1 MANEIWHSSDEANT
15 LYALIWRQSDDKV
28 YDAVAGSDTFD
39 TYTDA
44 DIDDYDVAMTNH
56 VDSDYHSVDFPSD
69 ISAGVY
75 RVQVLL
81 QIGGAIDADADVVIG
96 QGEIY
101 WDGSAEM
108 NTTTLD
114 GLIDTIDTNVDSILE
129 DTGTTIPATIATID
143 GIVDSILV
151 DTGTTLPA
159 TLATAQADLDTL
171 TGTDGATLSTAS
183 ITAVWAKAMS
193 DLSAGAPSAT
203 ASVLTAI
210 NWLYEA
216 WRNKVTTNKT
226 TKKIKVFKDDAV
238 TVLTESDTTDD
249 GTTFTKGEFAAEA

>member
-1 MANEIWHSSDEANT
+1 MANEIWHSFDEAYT
-15 LYALIWRQSDDKV
+15 LYALIWRQTDDKV

-44 DIDDYDVAMTNH
+44 DIDDYDVALANH
-56 VDSDYHSVDFPSD
+56 ADSDYHSVDFPSD

-75 RVQVLL
+75 RVQIMHQV
-81 QIGGAIDADADVVIG
+81 GGAIDADADVSVG

-101 WDGSAEM
+101 WGGSAEI
-108 NTTTLD
+108 NPPSLDTL
-114 GLIDTIDTNVDSILE
+114 LDSILE
-129 DTGTTIPATIATID
+129 DTGITIPAAMAVVD
-143 GIVDSILV
+143 GIVDDILV
-151 DTGTTLPA
+151 HTGTTLPA
-159 TLATAQADLDTL
+159 TLATAQDDLDIL
-171 TGTDGATLSTAS
+171 TGSDGAELSTDA

-226 TKKIKVFKDDAV
+226 NKKIKVFKNDGV

-249 GTTFTKGEFAAEA
+249 GTTFTKGEFAEEA